1 MEITVDGARVIAS
14 VIPVALLIIAVHT
27 RGLRRRIRLV
37 PKRFAFVATIAVILA
52 AIVAVGFCIW
62 CTNSGTPLTGA
73 AAWFVTL
80 ATFLLGLQTAGTF
93 VEFVVISMQ
102 EEEEPAR
109 LAAP

>member
-14 VIPVALLIIAVHT
+14 VIPVALLIIAIHT

-37 PKRFAFVATIAVILA
+37 PKRFALVATIAIIFA

-62 CTNSGTPLTGA
+62 CANSGVSLTGA
-73 AAWFVTL
+73 AAWLVTI
-80 ATFLLGLQTAGTF
+80 ATVLLGVQTALTF

-102 EEEEPAR
+102 EEDAPA
-109 LAAP
+109 